1 MTFTKKVFTYLGFCP
16 SKESA
21 QHFRVNNTVAKDA
34 RKWKHRGTVTFIGML
49 LIFVGFMPFFLE
61 DSSVSGVTDAIL
73 LHGRLGKTSIIL
85 GVILIIFGAIIP
97 KTITKLGF
105 EGV

>member
-1 MTFTKKVFTYLGFCP
+1 
-16 SKESA
+16 
-21 QHFRVNNTVAKDA
+21 
-34 RKWKHRGTVTFIGML
+34 ML
-49 LIFVGFMPFFLE
+49 LIFAGFMPFFLE

-97 KTITKLGF
+97 KTVTKLGF
-105 EGV
+105 KGV